1 MNIFVFVI
9 FGITIVP
16 LLILAIFLLR
26 GKGGF
31 LIAGYNTMSK
41 EDQAKY
47 DERALCR
54 FVGCL
59 LIVTSFCIALIPLG
73 IQLERLWL
81 MYVGIALSIIIPIG
95 AVIYMNTGDRFRKN
109 MNPDSYGM
117 NKNDSSDV
125 LSEKRK
131 SKNTK
136 PVIIATSVFTILV
149 IVIVGFLILYSA
161 KEPVVNVTDQGIQIK
176 SIYGISVNFTDLSD
190 ITLIEKSMNN
200 IGVGNRTNGFGGMG
214 DTLKGNF
221 TSEKLGKTLLFVH
234 ANSSPTIRIER
245 EGSRDIYIS
254 FRDSEATRA
263 LYEEMVKEFSHTD

>member
-1 MNIFVFVI
+1 M
-9 FGITIVP
+9 
-16 LLILAIFLLR
+16 
-26 GKGGF
+26 
-31 LIAGYNTMSK
+31 
-41 EDQAKY
+41 
-47 DERALCR
+47 
-54 FVGCL
+54 
-59 LIVTSFCIALIPLG
+59 
-73 IQLERLWL
+73 
-81 MYVGIALSIIIPIG
+81 
-95 AVIYMNTGDRFRKN
+95 
-109 MNPDSYGM
+109 
-117 NKNDSSDV
+117 
-125 LSEKRK
+125 
-131 SKNTK
+131 
-136 PVIIATSVFTILV
+136 IIATSVFTILV

-190 ITLIEKSMNN
+190 ITLIEKSMKN

-263 LYEEMVKEFSHTD
+263 LYEEMVKEFSHID

>member
-125 LSEKRK
+125 LSEK
-131 SKNTK
+131 
-136 PVIIATSVFTILV
+136 I
-149 IVIVGFLILYSA
+149 
-161 KEPVVNVTDQGIQIK
+161 
-176 SIYGISVNFTDLSD
+176 
-190 ITLIEKSMNN
+190 
-200 IGVGNRTNGFGGMG
+200 
-214 DTLKGNF
+214 
-221 TSEKLGKTLLFVH
+221 
-234 ANSSPTIRIER
+234 
-245 EGSRDIYIS
+245 
-254 FRDSEATRA
+254 
-263 LYEEMVKEFSHTD
+263 